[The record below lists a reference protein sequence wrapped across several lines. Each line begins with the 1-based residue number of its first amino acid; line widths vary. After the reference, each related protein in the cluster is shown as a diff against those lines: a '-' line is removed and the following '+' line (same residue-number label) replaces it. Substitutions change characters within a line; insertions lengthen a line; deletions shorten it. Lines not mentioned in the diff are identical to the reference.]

1 MHIIHHYCIQI
12 IIIIIYFSYTK
23 FILSVLL
30 CFSKVPNIIIIF
42 IIHFFFCEQDKD
54 KWAPAELT
62 RWEIFNPDIASTM
75 KNKTTV
81 PTMVSRNP
89 LKNVAYIL
97 NETPYLNNLKLALEL
112 SQNRPCS
119 FYTKCLY
126 LLQIIFMQKFAA
138 ATFLVNIFYFFFL

>member
-1 MHIIHHYCIQI
+1 VTCHP
-12 IIIIIYFSYTK
+12 
-23 FILSVLL
+23 LALL
-30 CFSKVPNIIIIF
+30 LTIIIF
-42 IIHFFFCEQDKD
+42 ITYFCRKINYFCKQEKD
-54 KWAPAELT
+54 KWAPAEMT
-62 RWEIFNPDIASTM
+62 RWEIFNPDIASTL

-81 PTMVSRNP
+81 PTMISRNP

-138 ATFLVNIFYFFFL
+138 ATFLVNFIFSFFYQRNKFKMFI

>member
-1 MHIIHHYCIQI
+1 M
-12 IIIIIYFSYTK
+12 
-23 FILSVLL
+23 
-30 CFSKVPNIIIIF
+30 
-42 IIHFFFCEQDKD
+42 
-54 KWAPAELT
+54 T
-62 RWEIFNPDIASTM
+62 RWEIFNPDITSNM

-112 SQNRPCS
+112 SQNRPSS

-138 ATFLVNIFYFFFL
+138 AAFLVNVLYIFFYKIIM

>member
-1 MHIIHHYCIQI
+1 M
-12 IIIIIYFSYTK
+12 YF
-23 FILSVLL
+23 
-30 CFSKVPNIIIIF
+30 CCNQ
-42 IIHFFFCEQDKD
+42 EKD

-62 RWEIFNPDIASTM
+62 RWEIFNPDIASAM

-89 LKNVAYIL
+89 LKNVAYVL

-138 ATFLVNIFYFFFL
+138 ATFLVNIFIFFFFYQRLK

>member
-1 MHIIHHYCIQI
+1 M
-12 IIIIIYFSYTK
+12 
-23 FILSVLL
+23 
-30 CFSKVPNIIIIF
+30 N
-42 IIHFFFCEQDKD
+42 FCCNQEKD

-75 KNKTTV
+75 KNKTAV

-89 LKNVAYIL
+89 LKNVAYVL

-112 SQNRPCS
+112 SQNRPSS

-138 ATFLVNIFYFFFL
+138 ATFLVNIYIYFFYQK